1 MKMTEIDNER
11 RQAHG
16 YLKGKLRT
24 MIIHLTLYPKLRYAP
39 PTCLKCEDEAGDKG
53 FLSKTGETTLTCLRC
68 GATYELK
75 EK

>member
-1 MKMTEIDNER
+1 MTEIDNER

-24 MIIHLTLYPKLRYAP
+24 VAIHFTLYPKLRYAP

-53 FLSKTGETTLTCLRC
+53 FLSKTDENTLTCLRC

>member
-11 RQAHG
+11 RQAHA
-16 YLKGKLRT
+16 YLKGKLRKIT
-24 MIIHLTLYPKLRYAP
+24 LHLTLFPKIRYAP
-39 PTCLKCEDEAGDKG
+39 PTCFKCKDPAGEGG
-53 FLSKTGETTLTCLRC
+53 FLSKTDENTLTCLRC